1 MGRAMGSVRA
11 VAANERVQGI
21 DTMYQTGFAQEF
33 QRPVNRGWLHRAR
46 IAVGQ
51 CLQQVVGTYRPVTG
65 PNQFKY
71 TAP

>member
-1 MGRAMGSVRA
+1 MGRAMGSVGA

-33 QRPVNRGWLHRAR
+33 QRPVNRGRLYRAR

-51 CLQQVVGTYRPVTG
+51 CLQQVVGAYGPVTG
-65 PNQFKY
+65 PHQFEY